1 MYKLIFISLQFAIIV
16 IIASW
21 AVNNSY
27 TISIAYKEYII
38 STSSS
43 YLLAFLFFVFLLI
56 IFIQSSYFRVKNKLI
71 NYRNNKFIKNKEKGY
86 DSFTKGMI
94 SLANKDFKSVL
105 IENKKVSKYLKDS
118 TLHLLL
124 KSETLKIQKN
134 YDDLQQIYE
143 KMILNDKTKILGLRG
158 LMEQYLR
165 NQDYHHALIYGEKLF
180 KISPYIEKIYDTL
193 INIIGKT
200 NNWHNLI
207 KINEKAISL
216 KIISKK
222 TFSINKSIALYEIA
236 KIKHHNDKKE
246 SMNLMAKALDL
257 RKNFPPYVAFYIDLL
272 IENGKANFAKK
283 FVTKVWNDSPHPDYK
298 IQIKNL
304 STKLGINFDRLVE
317 DITYK
322 SKENEESK
330 KLIAE
335 SLISEEKWNE
345 ARKSLSELLEHK
357 PEKEVCLLM
366 SEIEK
371 GDSNDKQKVDAWLS
385 RANFGEMSNLWIC
398 GITNVSQQQW
408 TSVSNSGYFNSL
420 EWKKPSMI
428 DVSQKLSLKNN
439 KIDYNS

>member
-1 MYKLIFISLQFAIIV
+1 MRKLIFISLLFAVIV

-27 TISIAYKEYII
+27 KISIAYKEYII

-43 YLLAFLFFVFLLI
+43 YLLAFLFLFFVLI
-56 IFIQSSYFRVKNKLI
+56 VFFQSSYFRVKNKLI
-71 NYRNNKFIKNKEKGY
+71 NYRNNKFIKNKERGY

-94 SLANKDFKSVL
+94 SLANKDYKNVL

-134 YDDLQQIYE
+134 YDALNETYE
-143 KMILNDKTKILGLRG
+143 KMISNEKTKILGLRG

-193 INIIGKT
+193 IYIIGKT

-207 KINEKAISL
+207 KINDKAISL

-222 TFSINKSIALYEIA
+222 TFSVNKSIALYEIA
-236 KIKHHNDKKE
+236 KIKHHNNKKE
-246 SMNLMAKALDL
+246 SMNLMEKALDL
-257 RKNFPPYVAFYIDLL
+257 RKNFPPYVSFYIDLL
-272 IENGKANFAKK
+272 IENGKVNFAKK
-283 FVTKVWNDSPHPDYK
+283 FVIKVWHESPHPDYK
-298 IQIKNL
+298 LQIKNL
-304 STKLGINFDRLVE
+304 SIKLGINFNKLVT

-322 SKENEESK
+322 SKESEESK

-335 SLISEEKWNE
+335 SLIADEKWNE
-345 ARKSLSELLEHK
+345 ARKTLSELLEHK
-357 PEKEVCLLM
+357 PGKEICLLM

-371 GDSNDKQKVDAWLS
+371 GDSNDKQKIDSWLS
-385 RANFGEMSNLWIC
+385 RANFGEIGNIWIC
-398 GITNVSQQQW
+398 SITNISQQQW
-408 TSVSNSGYFNSL
+408 TSVSNGGYFNSL

-428 DVSQKLSLKNN
+428 DVSQNLSLKKN